1 MGDVVRW
8 PGITTLDT
16 SPRLVLT
23 FAMREELENCI
34 VLGFKEDGGIYLA
47 SSVADGGSML
57 WLMEIAKTRLM
68 ALAGEP
74 Q

>member
-1 MGDVVRW
+1 MGEIIRW

-23 FAMREELENCI
+23 YAMREEFDSI
-34 VLGFKEDGGIYLA
+34 VVMGFTKSEDIYLA
-47 SSVADGGSML
+47 SSVADGGTML
-57 WLMEIAKTRLM
+57 WLMEVAKTRLM
-68 ALAGEP
+68 KIAGEP